1 MTETITEFHQR
12 VITDAGAAVRGLTV
26 ALGERLGLY
35 RALNGAGRLTIAQ
48 FAEKADIQEMYAR
61 EWLHAQVSADYV
73 THDAET
79 DTFWL
84 TDTQAAVLG
93 DEDSPVYA
101 AAFFTA
107 IKALYATED
116 LLVEAYRNGGGVG
129 WADHHASLDSGMG
142 SYFLPGYRANLV
154 SKWIPALEGMAELLA
169 EGGKVADIGCGVGYS
184 TLLMAEAFPN
194 ATFYGY
200 DYSEEA
206 ISQAKEVAEK
216 AGMGDRVHFEVAP
229 AEGYPG
235 EDYDL
240 ITFFNVV
247 HDLGDPETAAREVHR
262 ALAPNGTWM
271 IVEPNAHE
279 AVGDNTTPAGRL
291 FMSLSAV
298 MCLPVAAAQRGP
310 YALGNHSGEH
320 ALRAIAEK
328 AGFTRWRR
336 ATDSAVSA
344 VFEARP

>member
-1 MTETITEFHQR
+1 MSETVTDFHQR

-26 ALGERLGLY
+26 AIGERLGLY
-35 RALNGAGRLTIAQ
+35 KALTGAGRVTVAQ
-48 FAEKADIQEMYAR
+48 FAELADIQPMYAR

-73 THDAET
+73 KHDPAT
-79 DTFWL
+79 GTYWL

-93 DEDSPVYA
+93 DEDSQTYA
-101 AAFFTA
+101 PAFFTA
-107 IKALYATED
+107 LKALYATED
-116 LLVEAYRNGGGVG
+116 LLVGAYRKGGGVG
-129 WADHHASLDSGMG
+129 WADHHASLDAGMG
-142 SYFLPGYRANLV
+142 AYFVPGYRANLV

-169 EGGKVADIGCGVGYS
+169 EGGKVADIGCGPGYA
-184 TLLMAEAFPN
+184 TLMIAEAFPN
-194 ATFYGY
+194 ATVHGY

-206 ISQAKEVAEK
+206 ISQARRNAEE
-216 AGMGDRVHFEVAP
+216 AGMADRVTFEVAP

-235 EDYDL
+235 ENYDL

-247 HDLGDPETAAREVHR
+247 HDLGDPETAAREVLR

-279 AVGDNTTPAGRL
+279 AVEDNTTPAGRL
-291 FMSLSAV
+291 FMGLSAV
-298 MCLPVAAAQRGP
+298 MCLPVAAAQEGP
-310 YALGNHSGEH
+310 YALGNHSGEP